1 MGIYYILYNPYA
13 GGGKKE
19 SITDKLSKI
28 LTDKPLKF
36 CNLLEINDYDKFF
49 KEMQEGDDLVLCGG
63 DGTLNRFIND
73 TKHIDYKHKFYFYPC
88 GSGNDLLNDLTVDR
102 TKPFLVED
110 YLKNLPE
117 VTIRNK
123 SYTYFN
129 GTGFGLDGFVCYEG
143 NRIRQ
148 QKGKINYIAI
158 ALRGFLYAFKPGKVN
173 IVADGK
179 EYTFNKVWLCPVM
192 KGKYFGGG
200 MMIAPMQDRYAEDN
214 SLHIIVAHDLSK
226 IKIIALFLSI
236 FKGEHIKFKKNIT
249 VIKCNEAY
257 VKYERPCIM
266 QVDGEAMIDVQ
277 EFSVTSKTKQKAIKK

>member
-1 MGIYYILYNPYA
+1 MGVYYILYNPYA
-13 GGGKKE
+13 GGGKKDGIAE
-19 SITDKLSKI
+19 RLSGV

-36 CNLLEINDYDKFF
+36 CNILEIKDYVEFFADLQENDDV
-49 KEMQEGDDLVLCGG
+49 VLCGG
-63 DGTLNRFIND
+63 DGTLNRFINE
-73 TKHIDYKHKFYFYPC
+73 TKEIDYKNKFYFYPC

-102 TKPFLVED
+102 TRPFLVED
-110 YLKNLPE
+110 YLKNLPQ

-158 ALRGFLYAFKPGKVN
+158 ALRGFLYAFKPGKVH

-179 EYTFNKVWLCPVM
+179 EYNFNKVWLCPAM

-200 MMIAPMQDRYAEDN
+200 MMIAPMQDRYADDE
-214 SLHIIVAHDLSK
+214 SLTIVVAHDLSK
-226 IKIIALFLSI
+226 LKIAALFLSI
-236 FKGEHIKFKKNIT
+236 FKGNHIKYKKNVTI
-249 VIKCNEAY
+249 IKCNEAT

-266 QVDGEAMIDVQ
+266 QIDGEAIIDVQ
-277 EFSVTSKTKQKAIKK
+277 EFSVSTKIKEKALKK

>member
-19 SITDKLSKI
+19 GIVERLSKI
-28 LTDKPLKF
+28 ITDKPLKF
-36 CNLLEINDYDKFF
+36 CNLLEIKNYKEFF
-49 KEMQEGDDLVLCGG
+49 KNFTDDDELILCGG
-63 DGTLNRFIND
+63 DGTLNRFLNETREIKFKN
-73 TKHIDYKHKFYFYPC
+73 KFYFYPC
-88 GSGNDLLNDLTVDR
+88 GSGNDLINDLTVDR

-123 SYTYFN
+123 TYTFFN
-129 GTGFGLDGFVCYEG
+129 GTGFGLDGYVCYEG

-148 QKGKINYIAI
+148 QKDKINYIAI

-179 EYTFNKVWLCPVM
+179 EYNFNKVWLCPCM

-200 MMIAPMQDRYAEDN
+200 MMIAPMQDRYNEDN
-214 SLHIIVAHDLSK
+214 SLTIVVAHDLSK

-236 FKGEHIKFKKNIT
+236 FKGNHIKYKKNVTI
-249 VIKCNEAY
+249 IKCNEATI
-257 VKYERPCIM
+257 KYERPCIM
-266 QVDGEAMIDVQ
+266 QIDGEAMIDVQ
-277 EFSVTSKTKQKAIKK
+277 EFSVTSKAKKKALKK